1 MPVTLSIKNTPV
13 SVVERLKRRASR
25 HHRSLQ
31 GELLAL
37 VEAVA
42 REEEAGLLSAAEA
55 LSAVRAAGVASRGGS
70 ARLVREMREA
80 RHGARRR

>member
-1 MPVTLSIKNTPV
+1 MPVTLSIKNAPAA
-13 SVVERLKRRASR
+13 VVRRLKQRASR

-37 VEAVA
+37 VEAAA
-42 REEEAGLLSAAEA
+42 REEEAGLLGPEELLAEA
-55 LSAVRAAGVASRGGS
+55 RALGIRSRGSS
-70 ARLVREMREA
+70 ADVVRSMREA

>member
-37 VEAVA
+37 VGSCGRVEVAV
-42 REEEAGLLSAAEA
+42 REGSAAA
-55 LSAVRAAGVASRGGS
+55 TLGAARGFPVRL
-70 ARLVREMREA
+70 RL
-80 RHGARRR
+80 G